1 MEPRRRTID
10 LSTINEKQRTDQQR
24 ITAIG
29 LPSNNHS
36 IVKEKNTN
44 EKENDSKF
52 ISW

>member
-1 MEPRRRTID
+1 MEPRRGTIN
-10 LSTINEKQRTDQQR
+10 LSTSNEKQRTDHQLV
-24 ITAIG
+24 TAAG

-44 EKENDSKF
+44 EKENDDKF